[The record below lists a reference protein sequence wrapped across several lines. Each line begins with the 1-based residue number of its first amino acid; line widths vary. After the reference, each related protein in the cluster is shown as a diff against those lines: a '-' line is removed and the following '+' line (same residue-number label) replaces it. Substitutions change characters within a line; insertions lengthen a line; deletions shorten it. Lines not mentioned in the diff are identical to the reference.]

1 MIFTL
6 PSRSSEI
13 LQILKD
19 KGNRCI
25 SSNLD
30 IKMSNLSFHM
40 FSFIILLIIEWPE
53 AIQNDT
59 LRLPLVFFSFC
70 LSGRLIAQ
78 TLWYIF
84 KSKRLVSF
92 YYDCFQK
99 IQNTILSKCINHKL
113 LKLWAVDLAIVRI
126 FEHQLSSVSKT
137 LHLQLCYVFVVAF
150 YQLFM
155 WIFIFIHDKHTF
167 FVIFVVV
174 YFETFLLYLVQY
186 FAYLDILHTF
196 ILTYT
201 LYLQDAEE
209 KSHNLDLLK

>member
-1 MIFTL
+1 MT
-6 PSRSSEI
+6 RSNSEWYVTFA
-13 LQILKD
+13 
-19 KGNRCI
+19 
-25 SSNLD
+25 S
-30 IKMSNLSFHM
+30 
-40 FSFIILLIIEWPE
+40 
-53 AIQNDT
+53 
-59 LRLPLVFFSFC
+59 SFC

-99 IQNTILSKCINHKL
+99 IQNTILSKCINHIL

-186 FAYLDILHTF
+186 FTYLDILHTF

>member
-1 MIFTL
+1 MTW
-6 PSRSSEI
+6 SNSEWYVTFA
-13 LQILKD
+13 
-19 KGNRCI
+19 
-25 SSNLD
+25 S
-30 IKMSNLSFHM
+30 
-40 FSFIILLIIEWPE
+40 
-53 AIQNDT
+53 
-59 LRLPLVFFSFC
+59 SFC

-99 IQNTILSKCINHKL
+99 IQNTILSKCINYIL
-113 LKLWAVDLAIVRI
+113 LKVRI

-137 LHLQLCYVFVVAF
+137 LNLQLCYVFVVAF
-150 YQLFM
+150 YQLFV